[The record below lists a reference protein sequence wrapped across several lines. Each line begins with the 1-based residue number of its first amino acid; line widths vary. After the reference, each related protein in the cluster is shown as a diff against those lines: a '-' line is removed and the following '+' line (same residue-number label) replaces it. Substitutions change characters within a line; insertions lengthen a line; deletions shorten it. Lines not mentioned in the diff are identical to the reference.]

1 MLSLVVAVV
10 LSAPTDV
17 GAKWTWTVDDSINAK
32 LSPSDDLSFRTKPS
46 LGKTTF
52 EVEVREAGE
61 NGWKKLRLSVIQ
73 GAARGRK
80 WELQNNYGDVEVRAL
95 TKKIATDVD
104 YEEMVEKREAE
115 LNNTVL
121 RASRLLVQPDP
132 IVTASAGGTCTP
144 EVRAAMLK
152 AVSKVV
158 ARTMSQR
165 GEPSDETVGEV
176 TCSKPGHYDVKYTT
190 SDLVGAD
197 VKFVMNW
204 KGTVDAPAGAMNATL
219 KLTGTMDST
228 VELQRK
234 KRRITG
240 RMTLNSTVTPRK

>member
-1 MLSLVVAVV
+1 MLSLVVVAV
-10 LSAPTDV
+10 LSAPTAV
-17 GAKWTWTVDDSINAK
+17 GARWTWTLDDSISAK
-32 LSPSDDLSFRTKPS
+32 VTPDDISFRAKPS

-52 EVEVREAGE
+52 EVEVHEAGE
-61 NGWKKLRLSVIQ
+61 NGWKKLRATALQ
-73 GAARGRK
+73 GAAKGRK
-80 WELQNNYGDVEVRAL
+80 WELQNNSGDVELRAL

-104 YEEMVEKREAE
+104 YEEMVAAREAE
-115 LNNTVL
+115 LNNTML
-121 RASRLLVQPDP
+121 RVSRLLVQPDP

-152 AVSKVV
+152 AVSKAV
-158 ARTMSQR
+158 ARTTSQR

-176 TCSKPGHYDVKYTT
+176 TCGKPGHYDVKYTT
-190 SDLVGAD
+190 SDTVGAD

-204 KGTVDAPAGAMNATL
+204 KGTVDVPAGALNATL
-219 KLTGTMDST
+219 KLTGTIDST

-240 RMTLNSTVTPRK
+240 RMTLNSTVTPKK